1 MSENILAELKWR
13 GLLEQ
18 VSDSGLEKILAE
30 QKLCVYSG
38 FDPSSSSLQIGNL
51 VGILALMRF
60 QQAGHR
66 PIALIGGATGMIG
79 DPSGKNAERN
89 LLTPQDV
96 DENVAKIRQQLEHFL
111 DSSDPDTGVI
121 IVNNA
126 DWLGKFSFI
135 EFLRDVGKNFRVGYM
150 LAKESVRRR
159 VGEGDQG
166 MSFTEFAYMLLQG
179 YDFVHLCDTHKCT
192 LQIGGTD
199 QWGNITA
206 GIDLTR
212 KLRNQTVY
220 GLTWP
225 MVTMTDGKKFGK
237 SEAGAIWLDAETTS
251 PYDFYQFWIR
261 TDDRDVISYLKSFT
275 MLSEEDIRNLTEQTT
290 VAPEKRRAQRVLAEE
305 LTKLVHGEAA
315 WKQAAQTSEQLFSGT
330 LHGLSDQQLSEAFET
345 APRTSV
351 TKSRLQAG
359 IPLIDVLVETQ
370 LAKSRGAARRLI
382 NQGGAYVNN
391 QVEKSIERSL
401 SLTDLASENFI
412 VLRTGK
418 KTYHLLHFE

>member
-359 IPLIDVLVETQ
+359 IPLIDVLVETG

-382 NQGGAYVNN
+382 DQGGAYVNN

-401 SLTDLASENFI
+401 GLTDLASEHFI

-418 KTYHLLHFE
+418 KNYHLLRFE

>member
-1 MSENILAELKWR
+1 MAENILKEFEWR
-13 GLLEQ
+13 GLLEE
-18 VSDSGLEKILAE
+18 VSDPNLEKILTQ
-30 QKLCVYSG
+30 QKLTVYAG

-60 QQAGHR
+60 QQAGYR

-89 LLTPQDV
+89 LLAPQKV
-96 DENVAKIRQQLEHFL
+96 AENVAKIRRQLEHFL
-111 DSSDPDTGVI
+111 DTSDPDNGVI
-121 IVNNA
+121 IVDNA

-150 LAKESVRRR
+150 LGKESVRRR
-159 VGEGDQG
+159 IGDGEEG
-166 MSFTEFAYMLLQG
+166 MSYTEFSYMLLQG
-179 YDFVHLCDTHKCT
+179 YDFAHLCKAHNCT

-212 KLRNQTVY
+212 KLHSQTVY

-225 MVTMTDGKKFGK
+225 LVTTADGTKFGK
-237 SEAGAIWLDAETTS
+237 TEAGAIWLDAEMTS

-261 TDDRDVISYLKSFT
+261 TDDRDVINNLKYFT
-275 MLSEEDIRNLTEQTT
+275 MLREEEIEDLAEQTAK
-290 VAPEKRRAQRVLAEE
+290 APEKRQAQRVLADE

-330 LHGLSDQQLSEAFET
+330 LHGLSDQQLSSAFEA
-345 APRTSV
+345 APRTDV
-351 TKSRLQAG
+351 AKSRLQAG
-359 IPLIDVLVETQ
+359 IPLIDVLVETG
-370 LAKSRGAARRLI
+370 LAQSRGAARRLI

-391 QVEKSIERSL
+391 QVAKSIERSL
-401 SLTDLASENFI
+401 GLVDLASEHFI
-412 VLRTGK
+412 VLRAGK

>member
-1 MSENILAELKWR
+1 MAANILTELQWR

-18 VSDSGLEKILAE
+18 VSDPGLEKILAE
-30 QKLCVYSG
+30 QKLTVYAG

-79 DPSGKNAERN
+79 DPSGKDTERN
-89 LLTPQDV
+89 LLGPEGV
-96 DENVAKIRQQLEHFL
+96 AANVAKIRRQLEHFL
-111 DSSDPDTGVI
+111 DTSDPDNGVI
-121 IVNNA
+121 IVDNA

-159 VGEGDQG
+159 IGEGQEG

-179 YDFVHLCDTHKCT
+179 YDFVHLFDEYDCT
-192 LQIGGTD
+192 VQIGGTD

-212 KLRNQTVY
+212 KLRSQTVY

-225 MVTMTDGKKFGK
+225 LATTAEGNKFGK
-237 SEAGAIWLDAETTS
+237 TEAGAIWLDGEMTS
-251 PYDFYQFWIR
+251 PYDFYQFWMR
-261 TDDRDVISYLKSFT
+261 TDDRDVITYLKCFT
-275 MLSEEDIRNLTEQTT
+275 MLSEAEVQDLAEQTAK
-290 VAPEKRRAQRVLAEE
+290 APEKRHAQRRLADE

-315 WKQAAQTSEQLFSGT
+315 QGSTTEASKVLYGGK
-330 LHGLSDQQLSEAFET
+330 LHGLSDEQLSEALKDAPTTIMPQSELET
-345 APRTSV
+345 GTS
-351 TKSRLQAG
+351 
-359 IPLIDVLVETQ
+359 LIDVLVRTG

-382 NQGGAYVNN
+382 IQGGAYVNN
-391 QVEKSIERSL
+391 QVQTSL
-401 SLTDLASENFI
+401 DRRLEPGDLASEHFI

-418 KTYHLLHFE
+418 KNYHLLRFE

>member
-1 MSENILAELKWR
+1 MSENICTELKWR
-13 GLLEQ
+13 GLLEEI
-18 VSDSGLEKILAE
+18 SDPGLEKILAQ
-30 QKLCVYSG
+30 QKLSVYSG
-38 FDPSSSSLQIGNL
+38 FDPSSPSLQIGNL

-79 DPSGKNAERN
+79 DPSGKDAERN
-89 LLTPQDV
+89 LLDSKAV
-96 DENVAKIRQQLEHFL
+96 AENVAKIRKQLEHFL
-111 DSSDPDTGVI
+111 DTSDPDTGVI
-121 IVNNA
+121 IVDNA

-159 VGEGDQG
+159 IGKGEEG
-166 MSFTEFAYMLLQG
+166 MSFTEFSYMLLQG
-179 YDFVHLCDTHKCT
+179 YDFVHLFDTHNCT

-225 MVTMTDGKKFGK
+225 MVTMADGKKFGK
-237 SEAGAIWLDAETTS
+237 SEAGAVWLNADMTS

-261 TDDRDVISYLKSFT
+261 ADDRDVIKHLKYFT
-275 MLSEEDIRNLTEQTT
+275 MLSEKDIKNLAEQTAK
-290 VAPEKRRAQRVLAEE
+290 APEKRQAQRVLADE

-315 WKQAAQTSEQLFSGT
+315 HSQVVQTSEQLFSGQ
-330 LHGLSDQQLSEAFET
+330 LSRLSDQQLSQAFEA
-345 APRTSV
+345 APRTTIS
-351 TKSRLQAG
+351 KSDLNKG
-359 IPLIDVLVETQ
+359 IPLIDVLVQTG
-370 LAKSRGAARRLI
+370 LAKSRGAGRRLI
-382 NQGGAYVNN
+382 NQGGVYINN
-391 QVEKSIERSL
+391 KVENSIERQL
-401 SLTDLASENFI
+401 IPADLASEHFI
-412 VLRTGK
+412 VLRAGK
-418 KTYHLLHFE
+418 KNYHLLRCE

>member
-13 GLLEQ
+13 GLLEE
-18 VSDSGLEKILAE
+18 VSDPALEGILAQ
-30 QKLCVYSG
+30 QKLSVYAG
-38 FDPSSSSLQIGNL
+38 FDPSSPSLQIGNL

-79 DPSGKNAERN
+79 DPSGKNVERN
-89 LLTPQDV
+89 LLTSQAV
-96 DENVAKIRQQLEHFL
+96 AENVAKIRRQLEHFL
-111 DSSDPDTGVI
+111 GAAEAETGVI
-121 IVNNA
+121 IVDNA

-135 EFLRDVGKNFRVGYM
+135 EFLRDVGKHFRLGYM

-159 VGEGDQG
+159 ISEGQEG

-179 YDFVHLCDTHKCT
+179 YDFVHLFNTHKCT

-212 KLRNQTVY
+212 KLRSQTVY

-225 MVTMTDGKKFGK
+225 LVTTADGTKFGK
-237 SEAGAIWLDAETTS
+237 TEAGAIWLDAEMTS
-251 PYDFYQFWIR
+251 PYDFYQFWVR
-261 TDDRDVISYLKSFT
+261 VDDRDAIKYLKYFT
-275 MLSEEDIRNLTEQTT
+275 MLSEADIRNLAEQTAT
-290 VAPEKRRAQRVLAEE
+290 APEKRRAQRVLADE

-330 LHGLSDQQLSEAFET
+330 LHGLSDQQLSTAFEA
-345 APRTSV
+345 APRTNV
-351 TKSRLQAG
+351 AKSRLQAG
-359 IPLIDVLVETQ
+359 IPLIDILVETG

-391 QVEKSIERSL
+391 QVEKSIQRSL
-401 SLTDLASENFI
+401 GLTDLASAHFI

-418 KTYHLLHFE
+418 KNYHLLHFE